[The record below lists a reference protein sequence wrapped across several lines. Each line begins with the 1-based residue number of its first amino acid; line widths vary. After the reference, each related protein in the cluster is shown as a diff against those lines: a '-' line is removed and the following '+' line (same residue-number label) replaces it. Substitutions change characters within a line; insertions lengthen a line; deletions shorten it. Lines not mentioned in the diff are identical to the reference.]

1 VKKPVSKF
9 AFQMHNLQRYN
20 EVKWGLGAKA
30 REQTEGFRQTVKN
43 VDANLGLSR
52 FLKNTVPPL
61 WVGLRIVV

>member
-1 VKKPVSKF
+1 
-9 AFQMHNLQRYN
+9 MHNLQRYN